1 MIKRLNTI
9 FYEKIK
15 NYVIIVLFILTIIS
29 YIFWHPFVTV
39 FILTVFLCWLANKV
53 HSIIIIKE
61 IAKNISCEELEKI
74 ESELKNPLISDK
86 NLIFTEHYIIRR
98 WSGIFLLKYSEV
110 VQVYNKKNFDSK
122 KFNSFLVIIDKN
134 GKKYSTLLSCSNF
147 PIFDYDKT
155 IEIIIKNRNSNVL
168 IGNTKENKQK
178 LKEMIK

>member
-1 MIKRLNTI
+1 M
-9 FYEKIK
+9 
-15 NYVIIVLFILTIIS
+15 
-29 YIFWHPFVTV
+29 
-39 FILTVFLCWLANKV
+39 
-53 HSIIIIKE
+53 
-61 IAKNISCEELEKI
+61 
-74 ESELKNPLISDK
+74 SDK

-110 VQVYNKKNFDSK
+110 AQVYNKKNFDSK